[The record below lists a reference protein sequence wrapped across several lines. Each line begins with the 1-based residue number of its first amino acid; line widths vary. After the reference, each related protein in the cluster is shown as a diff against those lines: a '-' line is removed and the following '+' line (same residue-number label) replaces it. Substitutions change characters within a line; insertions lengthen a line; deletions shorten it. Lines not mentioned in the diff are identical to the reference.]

1 MWLDSFCAD
10 GGGHLVRRCAP
21 EGRVGS
27 DRDTLNSATHLI
39 LCYRFPLPSNE
50 DAMEEIDWSQCE
62 DVERIPGKVSG
73 SWLVKDTR
81 LPVWAI
87 LENAD
92 DHAPEEIAN
101 DIFEG
106 VSPETVRRIIAFA
119 RLHAPATP

>member
-1 MWLDSFCAD
+1 M
-10 GGGHLVRRCAP
+10 
-21 EGRVGS
+21 
-27 DRDTLNSATHLI
+27 
-39 LCYRFPLPSNE
+39 E
-50 DAMEEIDWSQCE
+50 DIDWSKCE

-92 DHAPEEIAN
+92 DHTPEEIAN

-106 VSPETVRRIIAFA
+106 VTPETVRRIIAFA
-119 RLHAPATP
+119 RLHAPAST